1 MITIQIGIAGN
12 PPGWP
17 QYTHW
22 GCYYVDPSLGLV
34 GDGQWHNKEDFIT
47 FANVNT
53 GGYPTAIIVNTWDDP
68 QVPSDWFNGGPF
80 WGEDGRRYLFNIE
93 DGNVYILPN
102 GEEEPEEPPPDDEKP
117 LNTWLIVG
125 GIAVAAILGIVLVR
139 K

>member
-1 MITIQIGIAGN
+1 MITIQMGITGN

-34 GDGQWHNKEDFIT
+34 GDGQWHSKEDFIT

-53 GGYPTAIIVNTWDDP
+53 GGYPTAAIVNTWDRK
-68 QVPSDWFNGGPF
+68 QVPSDWFNGGAF

-93 DGNVYILPN
+93 NGNVYILPN
-102 GEEEPEEPPPDDEKP
+102 REEPPDVEEPWWKK
-117 LNTWLIVG
+117 NTGLLVG
-125 GIAVAAILGIVLVR
+125 GIAAATVLGIVLVR